1 MASIIPDQFYYD
13 DHYTS
18 SAAPPPTAASVGIGG
33 GPFWGDHDETADN
46 LVPLLEDDNFGAL
59 HRRRRHHQPYT
70 DHHNQYYPSSDII
83 DPATWSFPQQD
94 MLPSFPSH
102 SHQNNN
108 NNARGSSCQDFN
120 CHLGCQL
127 PDHQLFYEFQ
137 DDCFGLVPEIK
148 PSFYNNN
155 PLPTHNGDNQSNQVS
170 VAEDSN
176 MKVGRYSEEVRKQRI
191 LRYLKKRNQRN
202 FNKTIKYACRKTLAD
217 RRIRVR
223 GRFARNNEAISDQ
236 EVNPTTMNN
245 DTTIQK
251 DTELLYNHH
260 DFGVQMKRDEEE
272 WLQEISSIM
281 YLPYISS

>member
-1 MASIIPDQFYYD
+1 MASIPDQFYHD
-13 DHYTS
+13 DQYTS
-18 SAAPPPTAASVGIGG
+18 LAAPPPTTPSVGIG
-33 GPFWGDHDETADN
+33 WGDETADDN

-59 HRRRRHHQPYT
+59 HHQPYT
-70 DHHNQYYPSSDII
+70 HPNQYYCSSNVI
-83 DPATWSFPQQD
+83 DSATWSFPQQD
-94 MLPSFPSH
+94 MLPPFPSAH
-102 SHQNNN
+102 SHQNNK
-108 NNARGSSCQDFN
+108 NARGSSCQDFN
-120 CHLGCQL
+120 SHLGCQL
-127 PDHQLFYEFQ
+127 PDHQLFSEFH

-148 PSFYNNN
+148 PSFYNN
-155 PLPTHNGDNQSNQVS
+155 PLPTHNWDNQSNQVS

-176 MKVGRYSEEVRKQRI
+176 MKVGRYSEEVRKERI

-223 GRFARNNEAISDQ
+223 GRFARKNEAISDQ
-236 EVNPTTMNN
+236 ELNPTIKNN

-260 DFGVQMKRDEEE
+260 DFGVQMKGDEEE
-272 WLQEISSIM
+272 WLQDISSLM